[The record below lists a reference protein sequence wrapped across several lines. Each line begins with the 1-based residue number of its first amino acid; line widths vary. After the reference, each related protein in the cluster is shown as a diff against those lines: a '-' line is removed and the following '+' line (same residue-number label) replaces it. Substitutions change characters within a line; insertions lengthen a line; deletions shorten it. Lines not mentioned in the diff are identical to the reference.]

1 MLDTIFLSALIVL
14 LAINFILDY
23 KASKKTKTIHNEVF
37 KQRLDKLSKKVS
49 AINIRTVGC
58 GPELIEDLELTMK
71 QLESVQEKISEL
83 EVSIQNILNKK

>member
-23 KASKKTKTIHNEVF
+23 KASKKTKSLNIDILNL
-37 KQRLDKLSKKVS
+37 KIDKLSKKVN